1 MVWSTLPGRRCL
13 LPAARRVPYSLP
25 SPLVRGSPHRGW
37 LGVMVR
43 GQAMRDRR
51 RGPESSQGSVSCS
64 ASSVVVLDGTR
75 RRGRCVRKGAP
86 RAPTVARGYQSAHPS
101 PPPEPAPSRPR
112 CDARG
117 RPPPAPPAPASR
129 GTHPRRL
136 GCTRSRGSLGKPAS
150 DLASSQP
157 GQQRVSVKW
166 LRTAAQDSHAYG
178 ELIGLASTEAR
189 P

>member
-75 RRGRCVRKGAP
+75 RRGRYVRKGLPERRQWRGGTSRHTPPLRQNRHRADLAVMPEVDRPGTSRAGEPGHPSTPP
-86 RAPTVARGYQSAHPS
+86 RMHKKQRVARQARFGLGFFPAGSAAGQR
-101 PPPEPAPSRPR
+101 EVAP
-112 CDARG
+112 D
-117 RPPPAPPAPASR
+117 
-129 GTHPRRL
+129 
-136 GCTRSRGSLGKPAS
+136 GC
-150 DLASSQP
+150 P
-157 GQQRVSVKW
+157 G
-166 LRTAAQDSHAYG
+166 
-178 ELIGLASTEAR
+178 
-189 P
+189 